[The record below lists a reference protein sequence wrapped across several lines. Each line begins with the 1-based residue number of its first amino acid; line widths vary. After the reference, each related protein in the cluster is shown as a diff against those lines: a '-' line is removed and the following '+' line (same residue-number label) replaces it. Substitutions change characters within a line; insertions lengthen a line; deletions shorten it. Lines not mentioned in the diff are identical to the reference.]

1 MASHP
6 VIAWQVELVCI
17 CWMYGWCVLSL
28 CRLGPLAA
36 TVWLQTRMAAEVP
49 PGMWTWP
56 WEGSLTV
63 TCAIWVTTL
72 LCRRH
77 SGVSIA
83 WPLRT
88 ISCEACAIF
97 HAHSHQPASRQPE
110 GNYQM
115 MKLSNSPRVPQ
126 DVMHSLSPTS
136 QSGFLLGVP
145 ACRG

>member
-83 WPLRT
+83 WPFRT
-88 ISCEACAIF
+88 MSSVLESCVRLVQYFMRIAT
-97 HAHSHQPASRQPE
+97 SRLPDSLKVI
-110 GNYQM
+110 
-115 MKLSNSPRVPQ
+115 MK
-126 DVMHSLSPTS
+126 
-136 QSGFLLGVP
+136 
-145 ACRG
+145 